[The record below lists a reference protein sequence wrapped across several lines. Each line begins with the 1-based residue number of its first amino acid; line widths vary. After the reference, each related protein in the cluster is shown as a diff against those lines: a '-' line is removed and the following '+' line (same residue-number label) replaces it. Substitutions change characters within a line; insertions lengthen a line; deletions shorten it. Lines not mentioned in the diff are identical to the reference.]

1 MNTTETMAV
10 KGINVFDTVSYK
22 HSTGVYTC
30 IVTKIK
36 TGGVVIRS
44 VDNKDKMFL
53 VYGNQLD
60 YITKVEK

>member
-1 MNTTETMAV
+1 MNTNAIDTMGT

-22 HSTGVYTC
+22 HNAGVYTC
-30 IVTKIK
+30 VVTKIR

-53 VYGNQLD
+53 VYGNGLNN
-60 YITKVEK
+60 ITKL